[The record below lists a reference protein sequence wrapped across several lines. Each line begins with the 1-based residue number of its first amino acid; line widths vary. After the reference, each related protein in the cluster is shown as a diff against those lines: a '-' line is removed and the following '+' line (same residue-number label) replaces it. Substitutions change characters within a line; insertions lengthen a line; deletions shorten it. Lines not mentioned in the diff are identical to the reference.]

1 MHEPAQERIDGP
13 AVEGPCGPEPEPSA
27 VDASDAFW
35 DRLIAEERAD
45 EEAGRTAA
53 MPEEAL
59 AANRPAAAPKARLS
73 RARAT
78 RMAPYR

>member
-1 MHEPAQERIDGP
+1 
-13 AVEGPCGPEPEPSA
+13 
-27 VDASDAFW
+27 
-35 DRLIAEERAD
+35 
-45 EEAGRTAA
+45 